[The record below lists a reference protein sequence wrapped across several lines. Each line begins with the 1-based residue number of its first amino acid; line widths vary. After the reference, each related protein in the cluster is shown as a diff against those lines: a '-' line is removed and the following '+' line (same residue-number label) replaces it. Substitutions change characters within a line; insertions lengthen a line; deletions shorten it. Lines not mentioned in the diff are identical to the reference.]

1 MNASILRLYYTF
13 IILNVLIFPTF
24 LIGTLN
30 GVANG
35 FRSSDVIKNINF
47 SLQGAFYINY
57 VVQQTFFSG
66 ISRLLRP
73 DDIFMYFLFR
83 HMAVTD
89 EEREEVKVRAACTM
103 LYRIRFAQ
111 LLVVMACLL
120 SFAVI
125 VPLVL
130 VTGIVYIIVIYM
142 IDKNNL
148 LHVFPK
154 ELAGDTSMTIS
165 VINMFMIAQILYEVL
180 TAIFFYFK
188 KSYWSFGVVVGL
200 MGLTLLVMALLNFL
214 NWYNKYRYIKYG
226 KPLLIEWNLPQDL
239 LENAYIHPGMVEEEG
254 DLSTRLDTFVSGQG
268 GGLGDLI
275 FNPVDV
281 ADKEYMETAQND
293 DDFGEGEQMEE
304 FANDEEA
311 ERSSSS

>member
-188 KSYWSFGVVVGL
+188 KSYWSFGRSEERRVG
-200 MGLTLLVMALLNFL
+200 
-214 NWYNKYRYIKYG
+214 
-226 KPLLIEWNLPQDL
+226 
-239 LENAYIHPGMVEEEG
+239 
-254 DLSTRLDTFVSGQG
+254 
-268 GGLGDLI
+268 
-275 FNPVDV
+275 
-281 ADKEYMETAQND
+281 KECD
-293 DDFGEGEQMEE
+293 IPC
-304 FANDEEA
+304 
-311 ERSSSS
+311 RSRWSPYH